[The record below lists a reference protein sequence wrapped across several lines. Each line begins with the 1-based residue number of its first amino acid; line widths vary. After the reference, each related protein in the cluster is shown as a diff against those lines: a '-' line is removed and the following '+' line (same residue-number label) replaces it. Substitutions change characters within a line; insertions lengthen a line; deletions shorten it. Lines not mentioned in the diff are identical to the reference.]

1 MRALCPEAQHP
12 GAAQGLHRA
21 AVHRA
26 AREAH
31 GLPQGVL
38 REAGEGEHEWGT
50 RELTLTVVKCKAG
63 ACCRALSLGR
73 KGILTK

>member
-38 REAGEGEHEWGT
+38 REAGEGEPSGE
-50 RELTLTVVKCKAG
+50 RELTPTVAKRKAG

>member
-21 AVHRA
+21 AVHRT
-26 AREAH
+26 AREAMAF
-31 GLPQGVL
+31 L
-38 REAGEGEHEWGT
+38 REYFEKLEKVKIKGGA

-63 ACCRALSLGR
+63 EGR
-73 KGILTK
+73 